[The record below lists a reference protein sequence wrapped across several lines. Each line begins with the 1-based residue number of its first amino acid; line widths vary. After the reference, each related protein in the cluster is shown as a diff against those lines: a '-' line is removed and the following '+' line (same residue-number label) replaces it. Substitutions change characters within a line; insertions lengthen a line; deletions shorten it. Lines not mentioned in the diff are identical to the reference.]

1 MEKHIEKVE
10 VGTYGERAA
19 LQFLYKDA
27 EPETHLFPVDL
38 AEQIAAQ
45 LAKVCS
51 DLRYVE
57 RQIPRDGVSVTDHPT
72 VRIIGHEEGHVDG

>member
-1 MEKHIEKVE
+1 MKSIQKVE
-10 VGTYGERAA
+10 VGMYDGKAGLRFTFDDN
-19 LQFLYKDA
+19 QS
-27 EPETHLFPVDL
+27 ETHLFAVDL

-57 RQIPRDGVSVTDHPT
+57 RQIPKDRVGVTDHPT